1 MRIRPTARAILLLV
15 SFAARPGLAGD
26 EPQTGPGASCID
38 AVLRKV
44 QCSNPDEVCRILAPD
59 RDPRSG
65 SNLEA
70 VFDFRTQ
77 DLGDGTE
84 AYVFSHHPGKDA
96 YVYLPNFHFFRSADK
111 LVLFFDGHGLPATYL
126 TDRPQLNGRYQI
138 ERTSRADIPG
148 LYRKREAERW
158 FWNGHEYALA
168 FKRLTMEQSKDPQL
182 NGVTTTW
189 NGDAQEAYRKTS
201 ISWTHT
207 VVAGDTLGGI
217 AHRFGVSTDE
227 IMRQND
233 IRNAAAL
240 RLGQQIRYDGWKVT
254 AR

>member
-1 MRIRPTARAILLLV
+1 MRIRPTARVALLV
-15 SFAARPGLAGD
+15 LVLGAPPGIGAD
-26 EPQTGPGASCID
+26 EPQAGPGASCID

-44 QCSNPDEVCRILAPD
+44 QCSNPDEVCRTLAPG

-65 SNLEA
+65 SNLEE

-84 AYVFSHHPGKDA
+84 GYVFSHRPGKDA
-96 YVYLPNFHFFRSADK
+96 YVYLPNFHFLRSGDK
-111 LVLFFDGHGLPATYL
+111 LALFFDGHGVPATYL
-126 TDRPQLNGRYQI
+126 TDRPKLNGRYQI
-138 ERTSRADIPG
+138 ERVSRADTG

-158 FWNGHEYALA
+158 FWNGHEYVLA
-168 FKRLTMEQSKDPQL
+168 FTRLAMEQAKDPKL

-189 NGDAQEAYRKTS
+189 NGDAQEAYRKAST
-201 ISWTHT
+201 SWTHI
-207 VVAGDTLGGI
+207 VVAGDTLGAI
-217 AHRFGVSTDE
+217 SKKFGVPADE

-240 RLGQQIRYDGWKVT
+240 RLGQQIRYEGWKVT